1 MFPSISYTF
10 KHISPAAFLSLNVS
24 ISLELKYPF
33 FITLE
38 FSSIGL
44 PIPTTA
50 MFILSIALNTSF
62 IFLSCLSIF
71 IIFSFDTIAGPCN
84 NLNFPPI
91 PLLSST
97 TNWFEC
103 VVISASPIP
112 PTSGINS
119 ILLNLFTLAY
129 CGIIFKVVPIET
141 PIISPSCII
150 LYKYLATSAPNSS
163 F

>member
-1 MFPSISYTF
+1 MYNKLKCLRFRVT
-10 KHISPAAFLSLNVS
+10 SPKIQFLI
-24 ISLELKYPF
+24 ISL
-33 FITLE
+33 
-38 FSSIGL
+38 
-44 PIPTTA
+44 TA
-50 MFILSIALNTSF
+50 LYACILSIICMYFLGEIILLPSLCSF
-62 IFLSCLSIF
+62 KSPYRSNVPIPN

-150 LYKYLATSAPNSS
+150 RYKYLATSAPNSS